1 MLHCSQDADK
11 STVDWDLPSN
21 PADCKNL
28 GIECPADW
36 LALKLDWKL
45 NNLVGGRGTELN
57 WVTQSYGPRG
67 AGIGLD
73 LALCLVGLVGGDYAM
88 IAADMNAG
96 RSIMV
101 FNQEADRIMEM
112 DSHKLLGV
120 CGDPADCV
128 NEPEFF
134 QKNLNLYAL
143 RNAEKKLSTHATA
156 NYMRGEKSA
165 NLRKGMKQVDMLL
178 CGFDEG
184 KGLALLH
191 RLPRR
196 QKLNVAGHGYGGMSS
211 TGARCAAPRRA
222 APRRC
227 APRRCSPRR
236 APPPPRSLARPPARE
251 SADAHW
257 KEGMT
262 EEEGMHLMKLCIAE
276 INTRFMINMPN
287 WVIKVV
293 DKNGVR
299 TLRKGPAAAAPA
311 S

>member
-1 MLHCSQDADK
+1 M
-11 STVDWDLPSN
+11 
-21 PADCKNL
+21 
-28 GIECPADW
+28 EC
-36 LALKLDWKL
+36 L
-45 NNLVGGRGTELN
+45 
-57 WVTQSYGPRG
+57 
-67 AGIGLD
+67 I
-73 LALCLVGLVGGDYAM
+73 GLVGGDYAM

-128 NEPEFF
+128 NEPQFF

-143 RNAEKKLSTHATA
+143 RNAEKQLSTHATA

-184 KGLALLH
+184 KGPSLYFIDYLASM
-191 RLPRR
+191 
-196 QKLNVAGHGYGGMSS
+196 QKLNVAGHGYGGMFVNRR
-211 TGARCAAPRRA
+211 APPPAPRRA
-222 APRRC
+222 APLRATPLPATPLPA
-227 APRRCSPRR
+227 APRAATSALTRPLAR
-236 APPPPRSLARPPARE
+236 PRSLL
-251 SADAHW
+251 DAHW

-299 TLRKGPAAAAPA
+299 TLRKEPAAAAPA

>member
-1 MLHCSQDADK
+1 M
-11 STVDWDLPSN
+11 
-21 PADCKNL
+21 
-28 GIECPADW
+28 EC
-36 LALKLDWKL
+36 
-45 NNLVGGRGTELN
+45 V
-57 WVTQSYGPRG
+57 
-67 AGIGLD
+67 I
-73 LALCLVGLVGGDYAM
+73 GLVGGDFAM
-88 IAADMNAG
+88 IACDMNAG

-184 KGLALLH
+184 KGPSLYFIDYLASM
-191 RLPRR
+191 
-196 QKLNVAGHGYGGMSS
+196 QKLNEGAHGYCGMFVNRRAA
-211 TGARCAAPRRA
+211 ARAAPRRA
-222 APRRC
+222 APLRATPPPA
-227 APRRCSPRR
+227 APRAATS
-236 APPPPRSLARPPARE
+236 ALTRPPARPR
-251 SADAHW
+251 SLLDAHW
-257 KEGMT
+257 KEGLT
-262 EEEGMHLMKLCIAE
+262 EEEGMHLMNLCIAE

>member
-1 MLHCSQDADK
+1 M
-11 STVDWDLPSN
+11 
-21 PADCKNL
+21 
-28 GIECPADW
+28 EC
-36 LALKLDWKL
+36 L
-45 NNLVGGRGTELN
+45 
-57 WVTQSYGPRG
+57 
-67 AGIGLD
+67 I
-73 LALCLVGLVGGDYAM
+73 GLVGGDYAM

-128 NEPEFF
+128 NEPQFF

-143 RNAEKKLSTHATA
+143 RNAEKQLSTHATA

-184 KGLALLH
+184 KGPSLYFIDYLASM
-191 RLPRR
+191 
-196 QKLNVAGHGYGGMSS
+196 QKLNVAGHGYGGMFVNRR
-211 TGARCAAPRRA
+211 APPPAPRRA
-222 APRRC
+222 AARC
-227 APRRCSPRR
+227 APRFRPPRR
-236 APPPPRSLARPPARE
+236 APRNPRSRPLARPRSLL
-251 SADAHW
+251 DAHW

>member
-1 MLHCSQDADK
+1 M
-11 STVDWDLPSN
+11 
-21 PADCKNL
+21 
-28 GIECPADW
+28 EC
-36 LALKLDWKL
+36 L
-45 NNLVGGRGTELN
+45 
-57 WVTQSYGPRG
+57 
-67 AGIGLD
+67 I
-73 LALCLVGLVGGDYAM
+73 GLVGGDYAM

-128 NEPEFF
+128 NEPQFF

-143 RNAEKKLSTHATA
+143 RNAEKQLSTHATA

-184 KGLALLH
+184 KGPSLYFIDYLASM
-191 RLPRR
+191 
-196 QKLNVAGHGYGGMSS
+196 QKLNVAGHGYGGMFVN
-211 TGARCAAPRRA
+211 
-222 APRRC
+222 
-227 APRRCSPRR
+227 
-236 APPPPRSLARPPARE
+236 SLL
-251 SADAHW
+251 DAHW

-299 TLRKGPAAAAPA
+299 TVRKGPAAAAPA

>member
-1 MLHCSQDADK
+1 M
-11 STVDWDLPSN
+11 
-21 PADCKNL
+21 
-28 GIECPADW
+28 EC
-36 LALKLDWKL
+36 
-45 NNLVGGRGTELN
+45 
-57 WVTQSYGPRG
+57 
-67 AGIGLD
+67 II
-73 LALCLVGLVGGDYAM
+73 GLVGGDYAM

-184 KGLALLH
+184 KGPSLYFIDYLASM
-191 RLPRR
+191 
-196 QKLNVAGHGYGGMSS
+196 QKLNVAGHGYGGIRGVGDDQEAIAHPGLS
-211 TGARCAAPRRA
+211 GHCRRA
-222 APRRC
+222 CPLGSLGLFQQLRN
-227 APRRCSPRR
+227 
-236 APPPPRSLARPPARE
+236 LARR
-251 SADAHW
+251 
-257 KEGMT
+257 
-262 EEEGMHLMKLCIAE
+262 
-276 INTRFMINMPN
+276 
-287 WVIKVV
+287 
-293 DKNGVR
+293 VR
-299 TLRKGPAAAAPA
+299 G
-311 S
+311 

>member
-1 MLHCSQDADK
+1 M
-11 STVDWDLPSN
+11 
-21 PADCKNL
+21 
-28 GIECPADW
+28 EC
-36 LALKLDWKL
+36 L
-45 NNLVGGRGTELN
+45 
-57 WVTQSYGPRG
+57 
-67 AGIGLD
+67 I
-73 LALCLVGLVGGDYAM
+73 GLVGGDYAM

-128 NEPEFF
+128 NEPQFF

-143 RNAEKKLSTHATA
+143 RNAEKQLSTHATA

-184 KGLALLH
+184 KGPSLYFIDYLASM
-191 RLPRR
+191 
-196 QKLNVAGHGYGGMSS
+196 QKLNVAGHGYGGMFVNRR
-211 TGARCAAPRRA
+211 APPPAPRRA
-222 APRRC
+222 AARC
-227 APRRCSPRR
+227 APRFRPPRR
-236 APPPPRSLARPPARE
+236 APRNPRSRPLARPRSLL
-251 SADAHW
+251 DAHW

-293 DKNGVR
+293 DKNGIRV
-299 TLRKGPAAAAPA
+299 LEMPDVGAASPA
-311 S
+311 

>member
-1 MLHCSQDADK
+1 M
-11 STVDWDLPSN
+11 
-21 PADCKNL
+21 
-28 GIECPADW
+28 EC
-36 LALKLDWKL
+36 L
-45 NNLVGGRGTELN
+45 
-57 WVTQSYGPRG
+57 
-67 AGIGLD
+67 I
-73 LALCLVGLVGGDYAM
+73 GLVGGDYAM

-128 NEPEFF
+128 NEPQFF

-143 RNAEKKLSTHATA
+143 RNAEKQLSTHATA

-184 KGLALLH
+184 KGPSLYFIDYLASM
-191 RLPRR
+191 
-196 QKLNVAGHGYGGMSS
+196 QKLNVAGHGYGGMFVNRRAP
-211 TGARCAAPRRA
+211 TPAPRRA
-222 APRRC
+222 ARC
-227 APRRCSPRR
+227 APRFRPPRR
-236 APPPPRSLARPPARE
+236 APRNPRSRPLARPRSLL
-251 SADAHW
+251 DAHW

>member
-1 MLHCSQDADK
+1 M
-11 STVDWDLPSN
+11 
-21 PADCKNL
+21 
-28 GIECPADW
+28 EC
-36 LALKLDWKL
+36 
-45 NNLVGGRGTELN
+45 
-57 WVTQSYGPRG
+57 
-67 AGIGLD
+67 II
-73 LALCLVGLVGGDYAM
+73 GLVGGDYAM

-184 KGLALLH
+184 KGPSLYFIDYLASM
-191 RLPRR
+191 
-196 QKLNVAGHGYGGMSS
+196 QKLNVAGHGYGGMFVNRR
-211 TGARCAAPRRA
+211 APPPAPRRA

-227 APRRCSPRR
+227 APRRCPPRR
-236 APPPPRSLARPPARE
+236 APPPPRSLARPPARAVC
-251 SADAHW
+251 S
-257 KEGMT
+257 
-262 EEEGMHLMKLCIAE
+262 
-276 INTRFMINMPN
+276 TRT
-287 WVIKVV
+287 
-293 DKNGVR
+293 GR
-299 TLRKGPAAAAPA
+299 RG
-311 S
+311 